1 MDKKLENRR
10 ALMKS
15 SDMQAG
21 LQKIVVDTCAVA
33 TEQYD
38 EERDIAAYVK
48 KHMDKYD
55 GGVWHC
61 VLGKNFGCYVCH
73 MDGYF
78 SYFEFQGK
86 SVIIFRT
93 Q

>member
-1 MDKKLENRR
+1 MENRR

-15 SDMQAG
+15 TDMQAP
-21 LQKIVVDTCAVA
+21 LQKIVVDTCVVA

-38 EERDIAAYVK
+38 EERDVAAYVK

-61 VLGKNFGCYVCH
+61 VLGKDFGCYVSH
-73 MDGYF
+73 LDGYF
-78 SYFEFQGK
+78 SYFQYQGK
-86 SVIIFRT
+86 SMIVFRT

>member
-1 MDKKLENRR
+1 MENRR

-15 SDMQAG
+15 TDMQG
-21 LQKIVVDTCAVA
+21 PLQKIVVDTCVVA
-33 TEQYD
+33 MEQYD

-61 VLGKNFGCYVCH
+61 VLGKDFGW
-73 MDGYF
+73 
-78 SYFEFQGK
+78 
-86 SVIIFRT
+86 
-93 Q
+93 

>member
-1 MDKKLENRR
+1 MENRR

-15 SDMQAG
+15 TDMQG
-21 LQKIVVDTCAVA
+21 PLQKIVVDTCVVA
-33 TEQYD
+33 MEQYD

-61 VLGKNFGCYVCH
+61 VLGKDFG
-73 MDGYF
+73 
-78 SYFEFQGK
+78 
-86 SVIIFRT
+86 
-93 Q
+93 

>member
-1 MDKKLENRR
+1 MENRR

-15 SDMQAG
+15 TDMQPP
-21 LQKIVVDTCAVA
+21 LQKIIVDLCAIA

-38 EERDIAAYVK
+38 QERDIASYVK

-61 VLGKNFGCYVCH
+61 VLGKNFGCYVSH

-78 SYFEFQGK
+78 SYLEFQGK
-86 SVIIFRT
+86 SVIVFRT